1 MSFAARQL
9 QEKCQEQYQ
18 DLYITVVDITKA
30 FDAVSR
36 EGLWKI
42 MAHFGYP
49 DLFITIICQIHNGMM
64 ARVLDDGEASP
75 KFPVSNGVKQ
85 GCVLAPTL
93 FSMMFSAMLTDTFNL
108 DGPGVS
114 IKYRTDGS
122 SSSSTN
128 GA

>member
-1 MSFAARQL
+1 MVFAARQL
-9 QEKCQEQYQ
+9 KEKCQEQYQ
-18 DLYITVVDITKA
+18 DLYTTVVDITKA

-49 DLFITIICQIHNGMM
+49 DLFITIIRQIHNGMM

-108 DGPGVS
+108 DDPGVG